1 MLWTALHLRRLA
13 HWRNQR
19 GAPTSQNHS
28 FGQSY
33 DEEDTQRQSFKDYS
47 AAKRIVVRRLLGSSE
62 GFLCQRNIF

>member
-19 GAPTSQNHS
+19 RADITEPF

-33 DEEDTQRQSFKDYS
+33 DEEDTQRQT
-47 AAKRIVVRRLLGSSE
+47 KRIVVRRLLVR
-62 GFLCQRNIF
+62 L